1 MNSEQRAQRIA
12 NTQRQGGIKFG
23 PEAASLLFILRL
35 HNNPFTQVGE
45 SLVSDKK
52 SSLSGRRHEPS
63 LTLHHHALPG
73 YIMPLE

>member
-1 MNSEQRAQRIA
+1 MIVGGHVTAVET
-12 NTQRQGGIKFG
+12 NT
-23 PEAASLLFILRL
+23 LRL
-35 HNNPFTQVGE
+35 HNKPFTPVAE